1 MNKKDKIL
9 AFEIILCLLV
19 KFFIYFITWNY
30 YSYTYNAEIIQ
41 MAITVWIVV
50 SLINWKR
57 ERKIDNNLRKFTF
70 VLLISVLMIFFF
82 TKPNMTFNQG
92 RGMLKDKGYNDIS
105 EFKYRSVVT
114 TDFDLKVNSYNAY
127 LYSGYK
133 NGEALYILISPKTG
147 EVLEKKIGSGSYLDD
162 YVK

>member
-1 MNKKDKIL
+1 MNKKDKVL
-9 AFEIILCLLV
+9 VFEIVSCLLI
-19 KFFIYFITWNY
+19 KIFIYFITWKY
-30 YSYTYNAEIIQ
+30 YNFTYNVDIIQ

-50 SLINWKR
+50 SLFNWKR
-57 ERKIDNNLRKFTF
+57 ERKIDNNFRKFTF

-82 TKPNMTFNQG
+82 TKPNITFNQG
-92 RGMLKDKGYNDIS
+92 RGILKDKGYYDIS
-105 EFKYRSVVT
+105 EFKYRSAVT
-114 TDFDLKVNSYNAY
+114 IDFDLKVNRHNAY

-133 NGEALYILISPKTG
+133 NGEALYLLVSPKTG